1 MISLQVERKSSV
13 GWQLAREGLNVTLIA
28 VTVQYAYVSLTRL
41 LHPSYGTL

>member
-13 GWQLAREGLNVTLIA
+13 GWKLAREGLNVTLA